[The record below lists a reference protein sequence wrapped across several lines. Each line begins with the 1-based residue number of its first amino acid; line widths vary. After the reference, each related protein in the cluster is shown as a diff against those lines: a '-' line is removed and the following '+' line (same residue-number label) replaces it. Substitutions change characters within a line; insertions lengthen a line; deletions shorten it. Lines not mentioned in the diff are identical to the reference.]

1 MKPRVLIVED
11 NVDNFEL
18 VRYLLDRAGY
28 EVISAANGREGVEM
42 VRANPPDLILMDLSL
57 PELDGWDATRI
68 LKSDPV
74 THTIPILALTA
85 HTLPHERKRA
95 LDAGIDGYISKPIK
109 VASFDKLVSTLLRQA
124 RANLGV

>member
-1 MKPRVLIVED
+1 LIVED

-18 VRYLLDRAGY
+18 VRFLLDRAGY
-28 EVISAANGREGVEM
+28 DVTSAANGREGIEM
-42 VRANPPDLILMDLSL
+42 TRANPPDLILMDLSL
-57 PELDGWDATRI
+57 PELDGWDATRM

-74 THTIPILALTA
+74 THDIPILALTA

-109 VASFDKLVSTLLRQA
+109 VATFDKLVLTLLRQA